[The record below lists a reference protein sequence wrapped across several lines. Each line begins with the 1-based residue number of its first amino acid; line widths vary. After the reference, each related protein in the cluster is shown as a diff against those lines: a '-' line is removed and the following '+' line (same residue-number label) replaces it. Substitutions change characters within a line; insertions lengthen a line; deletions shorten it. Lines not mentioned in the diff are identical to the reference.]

1 MLLIKSDFSKT
12 DFKPHIHNNFSIGL
26 ITKGECKLNIKNEKK
41 LIKRNEIRII
51 NPLETHF
58 VENSNHWGY
67 ANLFIEKEYIYNI
80 ASSIT
85 SQPFKHLTFNNKIND
100 VKTINLFKKLINLD
114 NLKYIESEEVL
125 IELIEIFIKKHSSVY
140 IKKPKLDFNKKK
152 ILDYI
157 YENYL
162 EDIKLEDLEKIAG
175 ISKYYIIRVFKK
187 HFLLTPY
194 QFILKLRIEYAL
206 KLIQKNYPLSIVA
219 VESGFFDQSHF
230 IKEFKKIYGVTPLKF
245 KEEIFEI

>member
-1 MLLIKSDFSKT
+1 LLLIKSDFSKT

-58 VENSNHWGY
+58 VENNNHWGY

-114 NLKYIESEEVL
+114 NLKHIESEEVL

-162 EDIKLEDLEKIAG
+162 EDIKLEDL
-175 ISKYYIIRVFKK
+175 KK
-187 HFLLTPY
+187 
-194 QFILKLRIEYAL
+194 
-206 KLIQKNYPLSIVA
+206 
-219 VESGFFDQSHF
+219 
-230 IKEFKKIYGVTPLKF
+230 
-245 KEEIFEI
+245 